1 MVNVGTE
8 GPEGP
13 YSSPRPATESYSN
26 ESKTESI
33 VLSSSDTIT
42 GGPKGKRMGTLKS
55 RALWNPIL
63 TWTLR

>member
-8 GPEGP
+8 GPEAH
-13 YSSPRPATESYSN
+13 SSPDQPPSHSN